1 MKERVFDIV
10 SNIMNWPLKRISEDS
25 SPEDIDT
32 WDSLNQINLVLAL
45 EEEFDVKF
53 TDEQIVKML
62 SVRSVIETLD
72 SAAQ

>member
-1 MKERVFDIV
+1 MKERILNIV
-10 SNIMNWPLKRISEDS
+10 SSIMRWPLKKINEDS

-45 EEEFDVKF
+45 EEEFDVRF

-62 SVRSVIETLD
+62 SVRSIIETLE
-72 SAAQ
+72 SIVQ

>member
-10 SNIMNWPLKRISEDS
+10 SNIMNWPLKKINEDS

-45 EEEFDVKF
+45 EEEFGVQF
-53 TDEQIVKML
+53 TDDQIVEML
-62 SVRSVIETLD
+62 SVRSVIETLQ
-72 SAAQ
+72 SKVQ